1 MKSLQNIEYP
11 SSLVFKEL
19 KNARLLKFIFHF
31 LSLLVLVVNHEEG
44 EGAGVG
50 YVECLNDNISS
61 VHSQFFSSNAPA
73 TFIPNQNNI
82 SYFHIHVSSDTYQ
95 ENR

>member
-1 MKSLQNIEYP
+1 MKSLQNIEHA
-11 SSLVFKEL
+11 SSLVFRAL
-19 KNARLLKFIFHF
+19 KNARLQYLGFIFHF
-31 LSLLVLVVNHEEG
+31 FSLLVVNHEEG
-44 EGAGVG
+44 DGAG

-73 TFIPNQNNI
+73 TPIPNQDNI